1 MNKNLGKKR
10 KLSLKIMPILGLLFS
25 LSALSAPND
34 PNLNQIDAQQQ
45 QRQQQQNAQRA
56 AQLQSKPDVRL
67 EVAQDS
73 KEKLPSDEKPCFDIY
88 KISLLDYSAD
98 NQYHPSQ
105 FQLELT
111 KTARS
116 LDLRLPRCIGAK
128 GINALVSQVQNR
140 IVEKGYVTTRVIVPE
155 QNLNQG
161 ELVLM
166 VIPGKIK
173 NIIVSDVGNT
183 PRFTRLHSWTG
194 LTFDSGE
201 LLNLRDIEQS
211 LENLKRSP
219 TADANIEIQPSQAKD
234 AELGD
239 SDLLVTYAQN
249 FPFRLTLG
257 LDNSGSKSTGKLQGS
272 ATLSWDNLFSAN
284 DLFYASFTH
293 SIKRHTD
300 DKGQRASKNWN
311 LYYSIPFGYWDLRF
325 SHSQNHYHQEL
336 AGAFTNYIYSGES
349 TTDKFT
355 LSYMLYRD
363 SSRKTSIYGSLW
375 SRQSE
380 NYIDEAEIEVQRRR
394 MAGWEAGI
402 NHREYINRAIINLG
416 FNYKHGTGA
425 RGAIPAPEELWHE
438 GTSRP
443 VIMTATLS
451 YLQPFT
457 VGEQEFRFS
466 SEWSAQWNKTPLIM
480 QDRFSLGG
488 RYTVR
493 GFDGELTLTGERGW
507 LTRNELSWNILGSNQ
522 WIYVGIDAGRVSGRT
537 IHEQLGNTLVGSVLG
552 VRGGLKGL
560 YYDVSLSKPISKPDG
575 FRTSNLYTAFNV
587 GYSF

>member
-1 MNKNLGKKR
+1 
-10 KLSLKIMPILGLLFS
+10 MPIAGLLLPF
-25 LSALSAPND
+25 SALSALNEPNF
-34 PNLNQIDAQQQ
+34 NQIDAQHQ
-45 QRQQQQNAQRA
+45 QRQQQQNAAQQ
-56 AQLQSKPDVRL
+56 AQLQSRPDVRL
-67 EVAQDS
+67 AITQNKSS
-73 KEKLPSDEKPCFDIY
+73 KFPTDEKPCFDIY

-98 NQYHPSQ
+98 NQHQPSQ

-111 KTARS
+111 KTARN
-116 LDLRLPRCIGAK
+116 LDLKLPVCMGTK
-128 GINALVSQVQNR
+128 GINAIVSQVQNR
-140 IVEKGYVTTRVIVPE
+140 IIETGYVTTRVVVPE

-166 VIPGKIK
+166 VILGKIK

-194 LTFDSGE
+194 FTFDSGD

-211 LENLKRSP
+211 LENLKRPP
-219 TADANIEIQPSQAKD
+219 TADANIEIQPSNAPD
-234 AELGD
+234 ADVGD
-239 SDLLVTYAQN
+239 SDLFVTYTQR
-249 FPFRLTLG
+249 FPIRLTLG

-293 SIKRHTD
+293 SIKRHSD

-311 LYYSIPFGYWDLRF
+311 LYYSIPFGYWDLTF
-325 SHSQNHYHQEL
+325 SHSKYNYHQEL
-336 AGAFTNYIYSGES
+336 TGAFTNYLYSGES
-349 TTDKFT
+349 ETDKLT
-355 LSYMLYRD
+355 LSYLLYRD

-375 SRQSE
+375 SRQSK
-380 NYIDEAEIEVQRRR
+380 NYIDDAEIEVQRRR

-402 NHREYINRAIINLG
+402 TYREYFNRGILDLG

-425 RGAIPAPEELWHE
+425 RGAIPASEKFKHE

-443 VIMTATLS
+443 VIMTATLN

-457 VGEQEFRFS
+457 IGNQEFRFS
-466 SEWSAQWNKTPLIM
+466 TEWSVQWNKTPLLM

-507 LTRNELSWNILGSNQ
+507 LTRNELSWNALGANQ
-522 WIYVGIDAGRVSGRT
+522 WLYVGIDAGRVSGWSVRN
-537 IHEQLGNTLVGSVLG
+537 QLGNSLVGSVLG
-552 VRGGLKGL
+552 IRGGFKGVS
-560 YYDVSLSKPISKPDG
+560 YDISLAKPITKPNG
-575 FRTSNLYTAFNV
+575 FRTSNLYTAFNI
-587 GYSF
+587 GYAF